1 MKRNLTA
8 LVLSLALSGP
18 LCLAQASPPAEAND
32 WKPSTLN
39 QPGKQYPQ
47 VSSEGRARFRIVAP
61 QAQSVSVNLGGT
73 QLTKGEDG
81 AWVGTTA
88 RPLDEGFHY
97 YHLTIDG
104 GTFNDPG
111 TLNFY
116 GSTRWESGIEVP
128 AKDQDFYSV
137 KNVPHGQLRQILFP
151 SKSTNTSRRAFVYT
165 PPDYDRD
172 QTRRYPVL
180 YLQHG
185 WGEDETGWGSQGH
198 ANLIMDNLIA
208 EGKTKPF
215 LIVMTYGMTNEIPF
229 GGGRGRGAAA
239 PAGRGAGAPAA
250 GEPNQALGARAG
262 ARGGRGGLAAFNI
275 GPFQTVLVDELIPYI
290 DANFRT
296 LADQPHRA
304 MAGLSMGGMETRQIT
319 LKNLDKFSHIG
330 LFSGGSISQADVNST
345 PGFKEKV
352 KLVFV
357 SYGSRELENR
367 RGGFGGDP
375 KANAEALKQAGIN
388 SVFYVSPNTAH
399 EWLSWRRSL
408 REFAPLLFAEAS
420 STPAAPGARRGGGR
434 GGFGGPI
441 ELGPDDKPA
450 FADPP
455 AGFRDRRGDIQHGEM
470 TTVPYDSKTLGTR
483 RQMVVYTPVGYST
496 DRKYPVLYLL
506 HGIGGNDREW
516 QRSCRADNVLDNLI
530 ADGKIQ
536 PMIVVFPNG
545 NANVTAN
552 TEGGARGA
560 GTGGG
565 GRGNFGGWGAPF
577 ENDLIKDI
585 IPYIESH
592 YSVYADREHRALA
605 GLSMGGGQSLNIG
618 LANLDTFAWVGGF
631 SSAPNTKS
639 PDQLVPDPAAA
650 REKLKLLWLACGNK
664 DGLIRISQG
673 VHKYLKENNVPH
685 VWHVD
690 SNAHDGTEWANNLYL
705 FAQHIFRTPTTVAA
719 TQPSAPAAAPE
730 PGKKFVLRVD
740 CGASESYKDKRG
752 NVWAADQ
759 ELGAGKTWGADD
771 GMTIDREGVGITGT
785 DLVRIYETERYSM
798 GSYKFTVPNGKYTVR
813 LHFAETFEGI
823 QGPGERVFSVRVPGQ
838 AVLKDLDLF
847 KTVGFLKPLVK
858 EYKGVPVENGQL
870 LIGFT
875 PNIENPQIC
884 GIEILA
890 E

>member
-8 LVLSLALSGP
+8 VVLSFALSGP
-18 LCLAQASPPAEAND
+18 LCLAQTSAPAEAND

-39 QPGKQYPQ
+39 QPGQQYPQ
-47 VSSEGRARFRIVAP
+47 VNSEGRARFRIVAP
-61 QAQSVSVNLGGT
+61 QAQSVSVNLGKT
-73 QLTKGEDG
+73 QLTKGQDG

-88 RPLDEGFHY
+88 KPLDEGFHY

-128 AKDQDFYSV
+128 AKDRDFYTLRDVS
-137 KNVPHGQLRQILFP
+137 HGQLRQILFP

-165 PPDYDRD
+165 PPDYDKD

-198 ANLIMDNLIA
+198 ANLIMDNLLA
-208 EGKTKPF
+208 EGKTRPF
-215 LIVMTYGMTNEIPF
+215 IIVMTYGMTNDTRI
-229 GGGRGRGAAA
+229 
-239 PAGRGAGAPAA
+239 
-250 GEPNQALGARAG
+250 
-262 ARGGRGGLAAFNI
+262 GGLKNFNI
-275 GPFQTVLVDELIPYI
+275 GSFQTVLVDELIPYV

-330 LFSGGSISQADVNST
+330 LFSGGSISPADVNST
-345 PGFKEKV
+345 PGLKEKV

-367 RGGFGGDP
+367 RGGGRGGFGGDP
-375 KANAEALKQAGIN
+375 KASAEALKQAGIN

-399 EWLSWRRSL
+399 EWQSWRRSL
-408 REFAPLLFAEAS
+408 REFAPLLFTDGS
-420 STPAAPGARRGGGR
+420 STAPAAPGARRGAGR

-455 AGFRDRRGDIQHGEM
+455 AGFREKRDNIQHGAM
-470 TTVPYDSKTLGTR
+470 ATVPYDSKTLGTR
-483 RQMVVYTPVGYST
+483 RQMVVYTPAGYST

-545 NANVTAN
+545 NANVTAG
-552 TEGGARGA
+552 TEGGGRGAGMGGGRGGARGD
-560 GTGGG
+560 
-565 GRGNFGGWGAPF
+565 FGSWGAPF

-592 YSVYADREHRALA
+592 YSVYSDREHRALA

-631 SSAPNTKS
+631 SSAPNTK
-639 PDQLVPDPAAA
+639 PPAELVPDPAAA
-650 REKLKLLWLACGNK
+650 KAKLKLLWLACGNK

-673 VHKYLKENNVPH
+673 LHKYLKDNNVPH

-690 SNAHDGTEWANNLYL
+690 GNAHDGTEWANNLYL
-705 FAQHIFRTPTTVAA
+705 FAQHIFKTSTTAAA
-719 TQPSAPAAAPE
+719 TQPPASE
-730 PGKKFVLRVD
+730 SGKKFVLRVD
-740 CGASESYKDKRG
+740 CGAVAPYKDKFG

-759 ELGAGKTWGADD
+759 ELGAGKTWGAEE
-771 GMTIDREGVGITGT
+771 GMILDREGVGITGT

-798 GSYKFTVPNGKYTVR
+798 LSYKFTVPNGKYAVR

-823 QGPGERVFSVRVPGQ
+823 EGPGQRVFSVSVPGQ
-838 AVLKDLDLF
+838 PVLKDLDLF

-870 LIGFT
+870 VIGFT